1 MATFAMKPLLF
12 SVGPA
17 PIHDVANLRWSL
29 NKIYFKTQ
37 FILNPH
43 KTLHLDFFYAL
54 FAVPLFSPFPSQL
67 HIKIFKISD

>member
-1 MATFAMKPLLF
+1 MKPLLF

-17 PIHDVANLRWSL
+17 PIHDVANLRWRWSL

-43 KTLHLDFFYAL
+43 KTLHLDFFYAS